1 MVTAISFQLLDRIVK
16 KQLKIIE
23 WAEEEGSRFLD
34 LQRIM
39 DRMLQDHFDRN
50 FESLKLLREGLNS
63 N

>member
-23 WAEEEGSRFLD
+23 CAEEEGSRFLD

-39 DRMLQDHFDRN
+39 DRMLQDHFDRT